1 MERTCEG
8 DSSWA
13 FGIAIL
19 LSSCSFRRLSR
30 ACLSKSSV
38 RFGFD
43 VTLIRWLF
51 VRGDRVP
58 AGTEATACIRK
69 TAPPPPTEQASK
81 EEEQPLARLLL
92 NGVDV
97 GVEAL
102 SVESG
107 VAVGSAETMMMVMMG
122 DYVCV
127 EGLTQRA
134 GDAEHVLLRTA

>member
-1 MERTCEG
+1 
-8 DSSWA
+8 
-13 FGIAIL
+13 
-19 LSSCSFRRLSR
+19 
-30 ACLSKSSV
+30 
-38 RFGFD
+38 

-107 VAVGSAETMMMVMMG
+107 IAVRSAETMMMMG

>member
-1 MERTCEG
+1 M
-8 DSSWA
+8 
-13 FGIAIL
+13 
-19 LSSCSFRRLSR
+19 
-30 ACLSKSSV
+30 
-38 RFGFD
+38 
-43 VTLIRWLF
+43 IRWLF

-134 GDAEHVLLRTA
+134 GDTEHVLLRTA

>member
-1 MERTCEG
+1 M
-8 DSSWA
+8 
-13 FGIAIL
+13 
-19 LSSCSFRRLSR
+19 
-30 ACLSKSSV
+30 
-38 RFGFD
+38 
-43 VTLIRWLF
+43 IRWLF

-107 VAVGSAETMMMVMMG
+107 IAVRSAETMMMMG

-134 GDAEHVLLRTA
+134 GDMEHVLLRTA

>member
-1 MERTCEG
+1 M
-8 DSSWA
+8 
-13 FGIAIL
+13 
-19 LSSCSFRRLSR
+19 
-30 ACLSKSSV
+30 
-38 RFGFD
+38 
-43 VTLIRWLF
+43 IRWLF

-107 VAVGSAETMMMVMMG
+107 IAVRSAETMMMMG

-134 GDAEHVLLRTA
+134 GDVEHVLLRAA